1 MSEQVGINSWV
12 GGSAS
17 LAGRVIQ
24 GESGLDFAEAHLQE
38 LADAAGGSLPAGVL
52 KAGPV
57 TKEAVAAAKAAAA
70 AAKAASGS
78 EGGEPV
84 KKKTKRGGWHNR
96 CQKLCD
102 AVLFKDKLEETKRLA
117 WQYYNKKKQKGA
129 PAGDDSDTSST
140 S

>member
-1 MSEQVGINSWV
+1 M
-12 GGSAS
+12 
-17 LAGRVIQ
+17 
-24 GESGLDFAEAHLQE
+24 
-38 LADAAGGSLPAGVL
+38 LPAGVL

-70 AAKAASGS
+70 AANAASGS

-84 KKKTKRGGWHNR
+84 KKKIKRGGWHNR